1 MATDLENGVENHK
14 QKNFV
19 SSPGSSSTSTEGPI
33 SDEGDA
39 IRINENSE
47 NSANDRTNFSP
58 FRKKSEEIETYTS
71 KYSPNYDLSQG
82 RKLVMIFNHSEFKDE
97 KMPSRGGT
105 EKDVQSIISTF
116 VEDLNVS
123 FFVKRCMEIERKKN
137 CKICF
142 HVNSS
147 HFSDFFSSNPEL
159 LIIQTLSFLE
169 KMEKKE
175 FKIIYGKFKIL
186 QISLALHYLYSPM
199 EKKMAFYMPMTR
211 FIH

>member
-39 IRINENSE
+39 IRINENST
-47 NSANDRTNFSP
+47 NDPVHFSP

-105 EKDVQSIISTF
+105 EKDVQSIINTF

-123 FFVKRCMEIERKKN
+123 FFRE
-137 CKICF
+137 
-142 HVNSS
+142 
-147 HFSDFFSSNPEL
+147 
-159 LIIQTLSFLE
+159 T
-169 KMEKKE
+169 
-175 FKIIYGKFKIL
+175 
-186 QISLALHYLYSPM
+186 ISLKRSQIPV
-199 EKKMAFYMPMTR
+199 
-211 FIH
+211 

>member
-39 IRINENSE
+39 IRINENST
-47 NSANDRTNFSP
+47 NDPVHFSP

-71 KYSPNYDLSQG
+71 KYSPNYDLSHG

-175 FKIIYGKFKIL
+175 FKIIYGKFKIR
-186 QISLALHYLYSPM
+186 QISPALHYLYLPM

-211 FIH
+211 SIH